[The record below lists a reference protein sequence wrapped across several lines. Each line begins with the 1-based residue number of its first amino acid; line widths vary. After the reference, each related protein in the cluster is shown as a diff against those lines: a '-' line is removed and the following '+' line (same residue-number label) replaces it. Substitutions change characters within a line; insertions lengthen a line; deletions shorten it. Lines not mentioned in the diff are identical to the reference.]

1 MKTINK
7 IMVAVDFSDYSP
19 VSVQYAVALAAD
31 VGAEVLLVNVYN
43 QRDIDMLRKV
53 EAGYPDFSFE
63 KYYEENIQDRQTRL
77 EELADAG
84 KSAMPA
90 VKTACRVVAGVPYE
104 ALLKTIETEKPDLLV
119 LGIKGRG
126 NLMDTIVGSCAR
138 KLFRHSPIPV
148 LSIRGKV
155 ESEA

>member
-43 QRDIDMLRKV
+43 QRDIDMLRKIEV
-53 EAGYPDFSFE
+53 EYPDFSYA
-63 KYYEENIQDRQTRL
+63 KYYEENIQDRQIRL
-77 EELADAG
+77 EELAEEG
-84 KSAMPA
+84 RSKMPD
-90 VKTACRVVAGVPYE
+90 VKTTCRVVAGVPYE
-104 ALLKTIETEKPDLLV
+104 ALLKTIETEKPDLLIM
-119 LGIKGRG
+119 GIKGRS

-138 KLFRHSPIPV
+138 KLFRHSPIPF